1 MKTNFNFWSENE
13 NTFFRTM
20 DFLGSELVKI
30 EIFMMRDPNW
40 TKSKSKKIPLEK
52 SMINMNILISKKW
65 FNNIFSLK

>member
-30 EIFMMRDPNW
+30 EIFMMRDPN
-40 TKSKSKKIPLEK
+40 
-52 SMINMNILISKKW
+52 
-65 FNNIFSLK
+65 